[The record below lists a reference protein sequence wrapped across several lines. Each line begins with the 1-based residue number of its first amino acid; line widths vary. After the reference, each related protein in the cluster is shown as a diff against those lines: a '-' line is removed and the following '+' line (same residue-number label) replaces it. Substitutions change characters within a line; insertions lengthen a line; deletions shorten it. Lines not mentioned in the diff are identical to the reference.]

1 VGYSQEGL
9 AGANW
14 LELTH
19 PADRARDQK
28 FVDSIVSGEVP
39 GADWQKRYIHSSGK
53 VVWANVSS
61 VLQRDPVGKPQ
72 YFITTITDITEL
84 KRQDQELREKNAELT
99 RFTYAVSHD
108 LKSPLVTVKTFLG
121 YLEQDTAKAD
131 SPAVAKDLMYI
142 RNATD
147 KMSLLLDELLEL
159 SRVGRKTNQAVEV
172 SLQTVVREALNLVA
186 GRIAERGV
194 RVDVTPVPLIL
205 TGDRPRLVELF
216 QNLVDNAVKFMGDQP
231 DPHIEIGVVEGDAE
245 PVLFVRDNGIGIDPR
260 YQSRLFGLFEKLD
273 PGTEGTGI
281 GLALVQRIVEVHGG
295 KIRLESAG
303 SGQGSTFYFTLA
315 KIKKTAPKEDPN
327 DYRQS
332 GLHHARRG
340 RSRPR

>member
-1 VGYSQEGL
+1 
-9 AGANW
+9 
-14 LELTH
+14 
-19 PADRARDQK
+19 
-28 FVDSIVSGEVP
+28 
-39 GADWQKRYIHSSGK
+39 
-53 VVWANVSS
+53 VSS
-61 VLQRDPVGKPQ
+61 VLQRDPAGKPQ

-121 YLEQDTAKAD
+121 YLEQDTEKAD
-131 SPAVAKDLMYI
+131 APAIAKDLMYI

-159 SRVGRKTNQAVEV
+159 SRVGRKTNPAVEV
-172 SLQTVVREALNLVA
+172 PLQMVVREALNLVA

-194 RVDVTPVPLIL
+194 RVDVTPTPLIL
-205 TGDRPRLVELF
+205 VGDRPRLVELF

-231 DPHIEIGVVEGDAE
+231 DPHVEIGVVEGDSE

-273 PGTEGTGI
+273 PGTEGSGI

-315 KIKKTAPKEDPN
+315 KIKNQPPKEDPN
-327 DYRQS
+327 D
-332 GLHHARRG
+332 
-340 RSRPR
+340 